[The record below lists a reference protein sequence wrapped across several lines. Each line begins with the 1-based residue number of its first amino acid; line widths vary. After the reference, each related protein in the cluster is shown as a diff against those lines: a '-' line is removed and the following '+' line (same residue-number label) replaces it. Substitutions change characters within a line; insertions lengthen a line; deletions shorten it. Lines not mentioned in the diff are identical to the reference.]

1 MSELALD
8 DLRMVVA
15 VAESPSLTVAA
26 ARLAVS
32 LNAVSRRL
40 ARLEEATGVRLV
52 QRTTRSLALTEAGD
66 RLYRRALSV
75 LEEVDLAW
83 AELSDQREEAVG
95 TVRLVLPSSSVTGA
109 LLGRLRALLALH
121 ARLRVQLVVTSQHL
135 PLGNDV
141 DLALIV
147 GDLPDR
153 AGLVARRIAVVH
165 WGLCASP
172 SYAAARGLPQSPG
185 DLARHECLRY
195 RLSGPQDTW
204 ALEGPDGAQVIV
216 PVTGSFESDDSR
228 ILGDA
233 AYQGLGIGIRPQG
246 ELAAAVERGL
256 LVEVLPGWRFQA
268 LPLYLVSP
276 RGRGRLPG
284 VRTVAEAVTIAV
296 AELA

>member
-147 GDLPDR
+147 GELPDR

-185 DLARHECLRY
+185 ELARHECLRY